1 MRATPRAPGLF
12 FGFSKGA
19 DGRWLA
25 LPARPSRQIEFIADS
40 GSTGYGNLSAT
51 VDCPDEEVAARSDAS
66 QSYPIVASHQLHA
79 DWQLNAMD
87 GIGLVRNWHGIW
99 KGTSYTTYA
108 GLTLQSDAASRYEPV
123 EWHPQVA
130 VVRIGGNDFG
140 SALGADE
147 PWTAAQL
154 EAEFTAAYRSLL
166 TGLRARL
173 GPNGLIIVIQPGP
186 DDNPANRKV
195 ADIVDSLRS
204 AGDLRLYELQFPT
217 LQLTGCDSH
226 PNLSDHRLMSATLV
240 KFIEDHGGR
249 ELHWTTSS
257 DNSQRH
263 GRQGTAMQSIPVGA
277 TGSFSLLV
285 LPEHLAGRFKDV
297 TLPPVLATPVM
308 IMVMENAALNA
319 IKPFLDAGESALGTH
334 VDVRHLAAT
343 PAGQRITG
351 EATVTGVDGR
361 RIEFSIRATHGNDEI
376 GVGTHERVVVQLS
389 KLAERMKAKFG

>member
-1 MRATPRAPGLF
+1 MGAAAARDSAEVQLIGRAQRGADVWQVTWPGVGWRTAFAGSRVGVTTQDSVGYGVTIDGLRMKPIPPSPTRQTSWYRGLAAGNHTIEVIRMRATPRAPGLF

-147 PWTAAQL
+147 PWTTAQL
-154 EAEFTAAYRSLL
+154 ETQFTAAYRSLL

-263 GRQGTAMQSIPVGA
+263 GR
-277 TGSFSLLV
+277 
-285 LPEHLAGRFKDV
+285 
-297 TLPPVLATPVM
+297 
-308 IMVMENAALNA
+308 
-319 IKPFLDAGESALGTH
+319 
-334 VDVRHLAAT
+334 
-343 PAGQRITG
+343 
-351 EATVTGVDGR
+351 
-361 RIEFSIRATHGNDEI
+361 
-376 GVGTHERVVVQLS
+376 
-389 KLAERMKAKFG
+389 